1 MLKAQG
7 TPLAGALTSVMSRH
21 LVHIYLSCWRS
32 IFGWSISGR
41 TASCPTQTSASSAGS
56 RSAAESDLLRPTV
69 LTRKPLTAK
78 YPRCISVNSQY
89 RQGAVSHRGGRSGA
103 GRRSSPGC
111 RPPSARRL
119 SPGWR
124 GTPRGDQA
132 VLRLETFRCV
142 RCSDNSCT
150 FKIHIVV
157 CIAGHRLAMAKGLQ
171 TVHIYKS

>member
-7 TPLAGALTSVMSRH
+7 TPLAGALTSVKSRH

-78 YPRCISVNSQY
+78 YPRCISANQSILGCISWPRWKVW
-89 RQGAVSHRGGRSGA
+89 
-103 GRRSSPGC
+103 C
-111 RPPSARRL
+111 RPPL
-119 SPGWR
+119 QP
-124 GTPRGDQA
+124 
-132 VLRLETFRCV
+132 
-142 RCSDNSCT
+142 
-150 FKIHIVV
+150 
-157 CIAGHRLAMAKGLQ
+157 GLQ
-171 TVHIYKS
+171 TTVSEAFVSRVTRHSSGGPGSPAIGDIQVCAVQRQFMYF

>member
-7 TPLAGALTSVMSRH
+7 TPLAGALTSVKSRH

-78 YPRCISVNSQY
+78 YPRCISANQSIL
-89 RQGAVSHRGGRSGA
+89 GCI
-103 GRRSSPGC
+103 SPRWKVWC
-111 RPPSARRL
+111 RPPL
-119 SPGWR
+119 QP
-124 GTPRGDQA
+124 
-132 VLRLETFRCV
+132 
-142 RCSDNSCT
+142 
-150 FKIHIVV
+150 
-157 CIAGHRLAMAKGLQ
+157 GLQ
-171 TVHIYKS
+171 TTVSEAFVSRVTRHSSGGPGSPGLAVSRVSGHFRRQWQIIKYIISFYNTSHIDWPMAFKHFYHT